1 MLGHQVECPD
11 WKYQFATNKNDFQ
24 IYQVENS
31 NFQIISVCWDIKW
44 NGGSSDCREAVLKPK
59 LLNTELLKLCLEM
72 YTYHN
77 IYDSVA

>member
-31 NFQIISVCWDIKW
+31 NFQIIS
-44 NGGSSDCREAVLKPK
+44 GTSSGMEGLQIAEKQSSQ
-59 LLNTELLKLCLEM
+59 TQ
-72 YTYHN
+72 
-77 IYDSVA
+77 VAQY